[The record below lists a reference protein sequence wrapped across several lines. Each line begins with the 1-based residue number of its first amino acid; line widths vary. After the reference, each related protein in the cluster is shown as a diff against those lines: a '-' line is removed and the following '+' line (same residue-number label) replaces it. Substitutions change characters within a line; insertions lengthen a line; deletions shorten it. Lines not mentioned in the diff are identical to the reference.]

1 MVTCESCQGLITLRP
16 RTRLTSVQ
24 VDLQHLPTSSV
35 LVAGAELGIGL
46 GLVRA

>member
-24 VDLQHLPTSSV
+24 VDHLPTSSV